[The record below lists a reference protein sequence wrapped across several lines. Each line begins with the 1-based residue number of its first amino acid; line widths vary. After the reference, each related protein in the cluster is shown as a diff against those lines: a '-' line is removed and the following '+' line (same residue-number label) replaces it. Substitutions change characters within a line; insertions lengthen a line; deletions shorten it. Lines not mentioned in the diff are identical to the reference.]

1 MDKIQQA
8 PNTSQNSDKE
18 LELQD
23 NLQEPLARE
32 ETLWKQKSREQWLTY
47 RDLNT
52 KFFHVSTVIRRR
64 YNSISFLKNVDGSIL
79 NDKEDIGNYFVD
91 YFSSIFTSSNP
102 VIDDDHVELISP
114 VISDLDNLML

>member
-114 VISDLDNLML
+114 VISGLDNLML

>member
-1 MDKIQQA
+1 M
-8 PNTSQNSDKE
+8 
-18 LELQD
+18 
-23 NLQEPLARE
+23 
-32 ETLWKQKSREQWLTY
+32 
-47 RDLNT
+47 
-52 KFFHVSTVIRRR
+52 STVIRRR